1 MRENDLHT
9 GSAENLSKS
18 AENFTREELERLAR
32 ETGEVPADGAISAL
46 AQKMGQNVERMLTT
60 DAGGN
65 Q

>member
-46 AQKMGQNVERMLTT
+46 AQQMGQNVERMLTT